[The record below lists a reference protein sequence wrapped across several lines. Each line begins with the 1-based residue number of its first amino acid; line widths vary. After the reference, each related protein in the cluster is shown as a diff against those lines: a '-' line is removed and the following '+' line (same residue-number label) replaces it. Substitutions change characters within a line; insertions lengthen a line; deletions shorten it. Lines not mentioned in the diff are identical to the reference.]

1 MSIYFIFMGPID
13 IRPQDVKSLE
23 DIEKILKEI
32 FKDKKVKVYI
42 FGSRARGDHTPRS
55 DLDLGFLSEEDISY
69 ELSLIR
75 EILEESN
82 LTFFVDVVDLSRTS
96 EEFRES
102 VLREGKLWIG

>member
-1 MSIYFIFMGPID
+1 MGMEPLNIKPQD
-13 IRPQDVKSLE
+13 IRDLG
-23 DIEKILKEI
+23 DIEKVVREI

-42 FGSRARGDHTPRS
+42 FGSRTRGDYTPRS

-69 ELSLIR
+69 ELSLLR

-102 VLREGKLWIG
+102 VIREGRLWIG

>member
-13 IRPQDVKSLE
+13 IRPQDVKSLG

-82 LTFFVDVVDLSRTS
+82 LAFLVDVVDLSRTS

>member
-1 MSIYFIFMGPID
+1 MEPLN
-13 IRPQDVKSLE
+13 IRPQDIKSLE
-23 DIEKILKEI
+23 DVEKVVREI

-42 FGSRARGDHTPRS
+42 FGSRTRGDHTPRS

-69 ELSLIR
+69 ELSLLR

-102 VLREGKLWIG
+102 VLKEGRLWIG